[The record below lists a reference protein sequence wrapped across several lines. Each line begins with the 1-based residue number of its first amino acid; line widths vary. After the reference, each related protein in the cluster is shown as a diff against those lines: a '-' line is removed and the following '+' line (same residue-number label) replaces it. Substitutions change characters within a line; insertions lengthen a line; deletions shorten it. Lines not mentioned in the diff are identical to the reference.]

1 MTGRQRIDI
10 IMNPAAGVRRRD
22 LYDAVIRRLRDEG
35 AAIRCMETQGPGHA
49 TVLARKAAEEGEA
62 DVIVAA
68 GGDGTI
74 NEVASG
80 LLGCPVPLGILP
92 LGTANVLSIEI
103 GQKIQAEA
111 VADTL
116 LYGEANL
123 IGTGAVDGE
132 IFLLMVGIGFDGS
145 VVHAINPGVKRRLG
159 KFAFVWE
166 GLKTWARGPGRDV
179 ALWIDGVRE
188 QAAWV
193 LVTNARHYAGGYTL
207 SRTTDVSAPGLDV
220 FLFRKPGRF
229 AFAIYFLGLAFGRV
243 AAMPG
248 VDLVHGRELRVEA
261 RPGLQMEVDG
271 DAVEATASV
280 IQVGEQILRL
290 VVPRS

>member
-1 MTGRQRIDI
+1 MGGRQRIDI
-10 IMNPAAGVRRRD
+10 IMNPVAGGRRRD
-22 LYDAVIRRLRDEG
+22 LYDAVIRRLREEG
-35 AAIRCMETQGPGHA
+35 AVVRCMETQGPGHA
-49 TVLARKAAEEGEA
+49 TELARKAAEEGGA
-62 DVIVAA
+62 DIIVAA

-103 GQKIQAEA
+103 GQKFQAEA
-111 VADTL
+111 VADTIL
-116 LYGEANL
+116 FGDAKL
-123 IGTGAVDGE
+123 IGTGTVDGE

-145 VVHAINPGVKRRLG
+145 VVHAINPAVKRRLG

-166 GLKTWARGPGRDV
+166 GLKIWAKGPERDV
-179 ALWIDGVRE
+179 ALCVDGVQE

-193 LVTNARHYAGGYTL
+193 LVTNARHYAGGFTL
-207 SRTTDVSAPGLDV
+207 SRTTDVYEPGLDV

-248 VDLVHGRELRVEA
+248 VDLVHGRELYIEA
-261 RPGLQMEVDG
+261 RPGLRMEVDG
-271 DAVEATASV
+271 DAVEKTASV
-280 IQVGEQILRL
+280 IRTGTLFLRL
-290 VVPRS
+290 ATPRI